1 MTFSHDPN
9 RNNIRDSMRVRRDD
23 GSWSALP
30 ILVALAVVIGVG
42 AMIFSSDWNAGTNRP
57 IGERTTGP
65 TTTPPATS
73 TPPTTTP
80 PAGPRQ

>member
-1 MTFSHDPN
+1 M
-9 RNNIRDSMRVRRDD
+9 RDRLRVRRDD
-23 GSWSALP
+23 GSWSAIPL
-30 ILVALAVVIGVG
+30 LVVAALVLGIGYV
-42 AMIFSSDWNAGTNRP
+42 AYTADWNAGTNRP

-73 TPPTTTP
+73 TPPTTTT